1 MFVKGSIL
9 AEAPR
14 PEAVRRH
21 PRAPWFAV
29 GVVCSGAFMGQ
40 LDVSIVTLTFRPMMR
55 EFHAPLAAMQWV
67 SLIYLLTLVALLA
80 PAGRISD
87 ARGRKL
93 VYTYGFGVFTA
104 ASAACGLAPGLTA
117 LVAFRLVQAA
127 GAAML
132 QANSVAL
139 VTTSV
144 PKAKMRLALGMQ
156 AGAQSLGLALGPTLG
171 GLITVTVGWRF
182 VYWFNVPVG
191 IMAVVAARYLL
202 PRTRDFG
209 SPGRFDW
216 QGTSLLAVCTAG
228 LLLALSAAGGLSMP
242 GWAAAGLALSAIA
255 AGAGFAV
262 HEARARFPVIPLTM
276 LRSKGL
282 ARALAGAVSGYLVL
296 FGPLVLVPQV
306 LGTRPGGEAGV
317 GLLLSALP
325 AGFGVAAL
333 TADTVLPPYLGNRQ
347 RGMLG
352 SLISALALGLFAV
365 LPPGT
370 SLAAVLLGLT
380 GLGLGIFIPANNAAI
395 MRSAPGDSAATLGG
409 LVNMARAIGTT
420 LGIAMVTWVLH
431 LAAGGTGTDTARDP
445 SPLAFGVL
453 ALAALASAATTL
465 AGHREEASDGHRP
478 REVSAAHIVCIQPG
492 TQPRRSRI
500 RPDRTVR
507 YSGAHRRRS
516 GRWRSVSL
524 LARPAGAAPTAPC
537 FRHQKFASYSPSQ
550 SVDRLRGRRRL
561 TAAGHDDR

>member
-1 MFVKGSIL
+1 MFLKGSIL
-9 AEAPR
+9 AEPPR
-14 PEAVRRH
+14 PGAVRRH

-67 SLIYLLTLVALLA
+67 SLVYLLTLVALLA

-87 ARGRKL
+87 ARGRQR
-93 VYTYGFGVFTA
+93 GAGDDQRAQGEDA
-104 ASAACGLAPGLTA
+104 ARAGHAGGGT
-117 LVAFRLVQAA
+117 VARS
-127 GAAML
+127 GAR
-132 QANSVAL
+132 SH
-139 VTTSV
+139 
-144 PKAKMRLALGMQ
+144 LGW
-156 AGAQSLGLALGPTLG
+156 PD
-171 GLITVTVGWRF
+171 TVTVGWRF

-216 QGTSLLAVCTAG
+216 RGTSLLAVCTAG
-228 LLLALSAAGGLSMP
+228 LLLALSAAGGLSLP
-242 GWAAAGLALSAIA
+242 GWAAAGLALSAIT

-282 ARALAGAVSGYLVL
+282 ARALGGAVSGYLVL

-306 LGTRPGGEAGV
+306 LGTRPGSEAGV

-333 TADTVLPPYLGNRQ
+333 TADSVLPRHVGNRQ

-370 SLAAVLLGLT
+370 SLAVVLLALT

-395 MRSAPGDSAATLGG
+395 MRSALEGSAATLGG
-409 LVNMARAIGTT
+409 LINMARAIGTT
-420 LGIAMVTWVLH
+420 LGIALVTWVLH

-445 SPLAFGVL
+445 SPLAFGML
-453 ALAALASAATTL
+453 ALTALACTATTL
-465 AGHREEASDGHRP
+465 ARHQEKASDGRGP
-478 REVSAAHIVCIQPG
+478 QEVSAAHLVSLQPG
-492 TQPRRSRI
+492 TQPRRSRT
-500 RPDRTVR
+500 RPNRTVR
-507 YSGAHRRRS
+507 YSGTHRRRS

-524 LARPAGAAPTAPC
+524 LARW
-537 FRHQKFASYSPSQ
+537 
-550 SVDRLRGRRRL
+550 L
-561 TAAGHDDR
+561 AAGSPG

>member
-1 MFVKGSIL
+1 
-9 AEAPR
+9 
-14 PEAVRRH
+14 
-21 PRAPWFAV
+21 
-29 GVVCSGAFMGQ
+29 MGQ
-40 LDVSIVTLTFRPMMR
+40 LDVSIVALTFRPMMR

-67 SLIYLLTLVALLA
+67 SLVYLLTLVALLA

-93 VYTYGFGVFTA
+93 VYTYGFVIFTA

-171 GLITVTVGWRF
+171 GLLTVTVGWRF
-182 VYWFNVPVG
+182 VYWLNVPVG
-191 IMAVVAARYLL
+191 IMAVIAARYLL

-255 AGAGFAV
+255 AGAGFTV
-262 HEARARFPVIPLTM
+262 REAHARFPVIPLTM

-282 ARALAGAVSGYLVL
+282 ARALGGAVSGYLVL

-306 LGTRPGGEAGV
+306 LGTRPGSEAGV

-333 TADTVLPPYLGNRQ
+333 TADTVLPRHLGNRQ

-370 SLAAVLLGLT
+370 ALAVVLLALT
-380 GLGLGIFIPANNAAI
+380 GLGLGIFIPANNTAI
-395 MRSAPGDSAATLGG
+395 MRSAPEGSAATLGG
-409 LVNMARAIGTT
+409 LINMARAIGTT
-420 LGIAMVTWVLH
+420 LGIALVTWVLH
-431 LAAGGTGTDTARDP
+431 LAAGGAGTDTARDP
-445 SPLAFGVL
+445 SPLAFGML
-453 ALAALASAATTL
+453 ALTALAGAATTL
-465 AGHREEASDGHRP
+465 ARHQEEASGSCRP
-478 REVSAAHIVCIQPG
+478 REVSAARALSIQPG
-492 TQPRRSRI
+492 TQSRSSRI

-516 GRWRSVSL
+516 GRWRSVRL
-524 LARPAGAAPTAPC
+524 LGRPAGRRPASVPRSLPRTAHRWRPMTSSTP
-537 FRHQKFASYSPSQ
+537 AGAWSSPEP
-550 SVDRLRGRRRL
+550 GR
-561 TAAGHDDR
+561 

>member
-1 MFVKGSIL
+1 MFAKGSIL
-9 AEAPR
+9 AETPR
-14 PEAVRRH
+14 PGAVRRH
-21 PRAPWFAV
+21 PWAPWFAV

-67 SLIYLLTLVALLA
+67 SLVYLLTLVALLA

-93 VYTYGFGVFTA
+93 MYTYGLGVFTA
-104 ASAACGLAPGLTA
+104 ASAACGLSPGLAA

-144 PKAKMRLALGMQ
+144 PKPKLRLALGMQ

-171 GLITVTVGWRF
+171 GLLTVTVGWRF

-202 PRTRDFG
+202 PRTRDFS

-228 LLLALSAAGGLSMP
+228 MLLALSAAGGLGMP
-242 GWAAAGLALSAIA
+242 GWAAAGLALPAIA
-255 AGAGFAV
+255 AAAGFAV
-262 HEARARFPVIPLTM
+262 HEARARSPVIPLAM

-282 ARALAGAVSGYLVL
+282 ARALGGAVSGYLVL

-306 LGTRPGGEAGV
+306 LGTRPGSEAGV

-333 TADTVLPPYLGNRQ
+333 TADTVLPPHLGNRA

-352 SLISALALGLFAV
+352 SLISALALALFAV

-370 SLAAVLLGLT
+370 PLAVVLLALT

-395 MRSAPGDSAATLGG
+395 MRSAPRGSAATLGG
-409 LVNMARAIGTT
+409 LINMARALGTT
-420 LGIAMVTWVLH
+420 LGIALVTWVLH
-431 LAAGGTGTDTARDP
+431 LAAGGTGTGTAADP
-445 SPLAFGVL
+445 SPLAFGML
-453 ALAALASAATTL
+453 ALAALACAASTPGRRQEQ
-465 AGHREEASDGHRP
+465 APGGHAA
-478 REVSAAHIVCIQPG
+478 REVSTAHVLSIQPG
-492 TQPRRSRI
+492 GSSAVPA
-500 RPDRTVR
+500 
-507 YSGAHRRRS
+507 SGPAAPS
-516 GRWRSVSL
+516 GTPG
-524 LARPAGAAPTAPC
+524 PAGGDPAGGAA
-537 FRHQKFASYSPSQ
+537 
-550 SVDRLRGRRRL
+550 
-561 TAAGHDDR
+561 